1 MSKKK
6 IFRNFILCIL
16 VSILPVSCDIQK
28 RIYRPGYF
36 IQNKSSLPDRYF
48 LPDRYLSKHI
58 PSTYS
63 KDSLVVS
70 FDKKSIQANR
80 GTKQFYT
87 DKVSTNVQD
96 NKVQT
101 SAGKATELQPNE
113 IKQKESNRI
122 IPVNKEK
129 DIISEPDK
137 KKDYENLV
145 LAFLAGAGFVLVISA
160 SRKGIKKYKTVV
172 AGEKNKQEIAN
183 MADRLDR
190 CADRFANAKN
200 ERIELAAR
208 NVSAAIGKCN
218 DIEKAKKLEKSFHD
232 VYLSPSQASDLQF
245 ITLNN
250 LLSNDAGYG
259 SGNGTLKPDVVT
271 TTGGF
276 YSNSAGSISWT
287 MGEPI
292 SETVTD
298 GNDTLTEGFQQGAY
312 SIVSVSEVD
321 APDVNITVYPNPF
334 TTTLNIKCE
343 SSDPIRVEAIDLQGN
358 VISTQSF
365 ENGHGQMD
373 FSSLPEAIYL
383 LRVYDNNGK
392 QLKVFKIQ
400 KAE

>member
-6 IFRNFILCIL
+6 IFRNFLLCIL

-36 IQNKSSLPDRYF
+36 VQKKSSLPDKYF
-48 LPDRYLSKHI
+48 LPDKYVSMHM
-58 PSTYS
+58 PVNNSN
-63 KDSLVVS
+63 DSPQVS
-70 FDKKSIQANR
+70 FEKNVPAE
-80 GTKQFYT
+80 TKQLHA
-87 DKVSTNVQD
+87 DKVITDVQN
-96 NKVQT
+96 NKAQT
-101 SAGKATELQPNE
+101 PPAKVTELQPSE
-113 IKQKESNRI
+113 VKREESNRI
-122 IPVNKEK
+122 VPINRDNAV
-129 DIISEPDK
+129 ISEPDK
-137 KKDYENLV
+137 KKDYEDLI
-145 LAFLAGAGFVLVISA
+145 LAFLAGAGFVLAVSA
-160 SRKGIKKYKTVV
+160 ARKGIRKYKTVE
-172 AGEKNKQEIAN
+172 ADKKNQQEIAN

-200 ERIELAAR
+200 EKVELAAR
-208 NVSAAIGKCN
+208 NVSAAIAKCN
-218 DIEKAKKLEKSFHD
+218 DIEKAKKLERSFNE
-232 VYLSPSQASDLQF
+232 VYLSPRQSSDLQF

-250 LLSNDAGYG
+250 LLSNDDGYG
-259 SGNGTLKPDVVT
+259 GGNGTLKPDVVT

-298 GNDTLTEGFQQGAY
+298 GNDTLTQGFQQGAY

-334 TTTLNIKCE
+334 VSTLNIK
-343 SSDPIRVEAIDLQGN
+343 SDGNDPIRIEAIDLQGN
-358 VISTQSF
+358 VISDQSF
-365 ENGHGQMD
+365 ENGQGQMD
-373 FSSLPEAIYL
+373 LGNLPEAIYL

-400 KAE
+400 KVE